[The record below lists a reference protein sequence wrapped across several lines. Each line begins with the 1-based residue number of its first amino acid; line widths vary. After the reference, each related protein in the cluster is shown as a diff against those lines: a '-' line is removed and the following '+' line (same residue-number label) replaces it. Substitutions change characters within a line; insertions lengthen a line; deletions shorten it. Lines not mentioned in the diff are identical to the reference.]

1 MITLSFRIAGGDF
14 DSAGLAARKL
24 KEQLSKLGVDA
35 SVLRRAMIAAYEA
48 EMNVVIHARTGTLW
62 ARVDETKLDLEV
74 ADEGP
79 GIPDVALALQ
89 EGWSTASEQARQMGF
104 GAGLGLPNIRRSS
117 DHFQI
122 ETRVGRGTRI
132 RSTILFGTGSPSAA
146 QAPVSAIPLMVDADR
161 CRGCRRCIFACPV
174 GAIRARDRR
183 PVLREHLCIG
193 CTACIE
199 ECPDSAFDIPRAP
212 LPVVPADALLLAPR
226 GLLAAL
232 FGIRPPE
239 QVLSALRELGFT
251 EVRLLEEWEE
261 SLLAEARREAA
272 ARELPL
278 PRIPPLCPPITAVI
292 ESRFPS
298 LIPNLCVF
306 HSPAEA
312 ACEEFPLR
320 PVFLVAACP
329 GQYGECSRSSLTE
342 RLTVVSP
349 AALKAAIR
357 PLLDVQ
363 PAGRLPLGVAV
374 PHRASPQ
381 PGELAASG
389 ARSVLR
395 VLSRAET
402 GALGRAALLELRFC
416 AGGCSASPLL
426 GSQPELT
433 DMWQTVAV
441 TAGVTPQVP
450 AGVAARAMP
459 FAQRPGLRLD
469 AAMGEAIRKLSRID
483 GETRSLPGRD
493 CGSCG
498 APSCAAF
505 AEDVVMGRAARA
517 DCPFTENHR

>member
-79 GIPDVALALQ
+79 GIPDVELALQ

-104 GAGLGLPNIRRSS
+104 GAGLGLPNIRRNS

-132 RSTILFGTGSPSAA
+132 RSTILFGTGSPSPA
-146 QAPVSAIPLMVDADR
+146 QAPVSSTPLVVDTDR

-183 PVLREHLCIG
+183 PVLLEHLCIG

-199 ECPDSAFDIPRAP
+199 ECPDRAFDIPCAP
-212 LPVVPADALLLAPR
+212 LPGVPADALLLAPS

-251 EVRLLEEWEE
+251 EMRLLEEWEE

-278 PRIPPLCPPITAVI
+278 PRIPPLCPPVAAVI

-306 HSPAEA
+306 HSPAET

-329 GQYGECSRSSLTE
+329 GQYGECARSSLTE

-363 PAGRLPLGVAV
+363 PAVRRPLGVTV
-374 PHRASPQ
+374 PPLASLQ

-389 ARSVLR
+389 ARSVMR

-402 GALGRAALLELRFC
+402 GALGRAAVLDLRFC

-426 GSQPELT
+426 GSQPELAG
-433 DMWQTVAV
+433 MWQTVPA
-441 TAGVTPQVP
+441 TPGVP

-505 AEDVVMGRAARA
+505 AEDVVMGRADRA
-517 DCPFTENHR
+517 DCPFTEKHR

>member
-146 QAPVSAIPLMVDADR
+146 QAPVSAMPLMVDADR

-278 PRIPPLCPPITAVI
+278 PRIPPLCPPITAVV

-363 PAGRLPLGVAV
+363 PAVRLPLGVTVA
-374 PHRASPQ
+374 HRASPQ

-402 GALGRAALLELRFC
+402 GALGHAALLELRFC

-426 GSQPELT
+426 GSQPELA

-450 AGVAARAMP
+450 AGVAARATP